1 MPVAGDEEDRAL
13 AAELAKAAGLVEVRD
28 PDGMVVGYF
37 APLQLEHATHY
48 TEVAAKSTAYRVKTM
63 SDPRP
68 SLPTAE
74 VVERLKSVG

>member
-1 MPVAGDEEDRAL
+1 MDNVTVDRPL
-13 AAELAKAAGLVEVRD
+13 AAELVKSAGLVEIRD

-37 APLQLEHATHY
+37 APLQLEHAVHY
-48 TEVAAKSTAYRVKTM
+48 AEVAAKSTAHRVRVM

-74 VVERLKSVG
+74 VLDNLKSVG